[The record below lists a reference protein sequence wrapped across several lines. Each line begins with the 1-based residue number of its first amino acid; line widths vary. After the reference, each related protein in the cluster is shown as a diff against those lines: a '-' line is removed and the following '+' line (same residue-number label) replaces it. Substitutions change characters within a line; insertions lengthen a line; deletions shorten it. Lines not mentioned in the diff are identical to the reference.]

1 MLKYQQLIQMNKE
14 FMNIYYTK
22 YILICIFYYYYYFI
36 YIRQYAHKHIDNNPV
51 LFQQIVIPYHLVNLS
66 NGTLRPA
73 NGLEKESNEK
83 LKRLYNSTIDVM
95 NQVIT
100 HIIIP
105 RVNNPNIQPD
115 NNNNDENDNRKR
127 TTSKRDSIINV
138 STPVQIL
145 SQQLYCFLF
154 FIFI

>member
-1 MLKYQQLIQMNKE
+1 
-14 FMNIYYTK
+14 
-22 YILICIFYYYYYFI
+22 
-36 YIRQYAHKHIDNNPV
+36 
-51 LFQQIVIPYHLVNLS
+51 
-66 NGTLRPA
+66 
-73 NGLEKESNEK
+73 
-83 LKRLYNSTIDVM
+83 M

-115 NNNNDENDNRKR
+115 NNNNDENDNRRR

-145 SQQLYCFLF
+145 SQQLYCF
-154 FIFI
+154 FIFYIYLELN

>member
-51 LFQQIVIPYHLVNLS
+51 LFQQIVIPYHLVKLS

-115 NNNNDENDNRKR
+115 NNDDENDNRRR